1 MSSGELQGSS
11 KCYDKSCGRLS
22 SLGSQGCHRN
32 HDCACPHSPGAGI
45 LTCPPSQMI
54 IHGSSGEQQ
63 QRAES
68 RAVQGSNSR
77 KSVMNYLASNQGNSR
92 PVPTTE
98 QAKAG
103 LVHQCGLVVSGQPRP
118 LQFSRGHLSMLGP
131 DAG

>member
-11 KCYDKSCGRLS
+11 KCYDKRCGRLS

-32 HDCACPHSPGAGI
+32 HDYACLHSPGAGI
-45 LTCPPSQMI
+45 LTCPPPQMI
-54 IHGSSGEQQ
+54 IHWSSGEQQ

-68 RAVQGSNSR
+68 RAVQGNNSR

-98 QAKAG
+98 QAKPG
-103 LVHQCGLVVSGQPRP
+103 LVHRYGLVVGGQPRP
-118 LQFSRGHLSMLGP
+118 LEFTLGTLVH
-131 DAG
+131 AGA